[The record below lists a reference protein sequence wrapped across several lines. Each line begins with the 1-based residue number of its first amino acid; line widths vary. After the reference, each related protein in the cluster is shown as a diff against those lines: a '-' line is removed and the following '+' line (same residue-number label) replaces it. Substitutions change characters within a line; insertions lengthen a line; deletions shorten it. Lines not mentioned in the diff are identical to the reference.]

1 MQDATVQSTP
11 QMSQAPAATVAPSS
25 YVAPAPQAPAPQAQT
40 QAPAPQAYQVG
51 TSYPQAVPQA
61 APSYQSNPTQ
71 YAPQSQPAAAPEGNP
86 WESAFNKVM
95 NVLSTPVQ
103 SPFQGQLSQTAT
115 QYGPANYGQVG
126 NSQATPASA
135 PQTSSASQVSSAN
148 SSQTSSTLSAA
159 ELDAI
164 QTQIGM
170 SPESRQVMDAFGVE
184 APAVLN
190 QYALNLEGMLD
201 SAVQWGNEAQGLIKG
216 YADFAVQEHQENLA
230 YNEILT
236 NPDVLSDYTLKYF
249 GPEGPCP
256 VYENEQQLETQGY
269 PTAPVAQQPENG
281 INTSATQSQ
290 GNFPAPPEA
299 AAPQQPQNFWGS
311 FNETMTRDPQNAW
324 RMLNQAQPN
333 TVQNKLFVME

>member
-25 YVAPAPQAPAPQAQT
+25 YVAPAPQAPAPQAQ
-40 QAPAPQAYQVG
+40 APAPQAYQVG

-61 APSYQSNPTQ
+61 APSYQSSPTQ
-71 YAPQSQPAAAPEGNP
+71 YAPQSQPAAAPESNP

-135 PQTSSASQVSSAN
+135 PQTSSVNQAYSAN
-148 SSQTSSTLSAA
+148 SSQTSSTLSSA
-159 ELDAI
+159 ELDNLQA
-164 QTQIGM
+164 QVGM
-170 SPESRQVMDAFGVE
+170 SNESRQVMDAFGIE

-190 QYALNLEGMLD
+190 QYAVNLEEMID
-201 SAVQWGNEAQGLIKG
+201 SAVQWGNQAQGLIKG

-269 PTAPVAQQPENG
+269 PTAPVANG
-281 INTSATQSQ
+281 TNTSATTD
-290 GNFPAPPEA
+290 GTNFPAPPQA
-299 AAPQQPQNFWGS
+299 AAPQQPENFWGS
-311 FNETMTRDPQNAW
+311 FNDTMSRDPQNAW

>member
-135 PQTSSASQVSSAN
+135 PQTLSASQVSSAN
-148 SSQTSSTLSAA
+148 SSQTSSTPSTA

-164 QTQIGM
+164 QAQIGM
-170 SPESRQVMDAFGVE
+170 SPESRQVIDAFGVE

-201 SAVQWGNEAQGLIKG
+201 SAVKWGNEAQGLIKG

-269 PTAPVAQQPENG
+269 PTAPVAQQPEAG
-281 INTSATQSQ
+281 INTSATQTQ
-290 GNFPAPPEA
+290 TNFPAPPEA
-299 AAPQQPQNFWGS
+299 AAPQQPENFWGS
-311 FNETMTRDPQNAW
+311 FNDTMSRDPQNAW

>member
-1 MQDATVQSTP
+1 
-11 QMSQAPAATVAPSS
+11 
-25 YVAPAPQAPAPQAQT
+25 
-40 QAPAPQAYQVG
+40 
-51 TSYPQAVPQA
+51 
-61 APSYQSNPTQ
+61 
-71 YAPQSQPAAAPEGNP
+71 
-86 WESAFNKVM
+86 
-95 NVLSTPVQ
+95 
-103 SPFQGQLSQTAT
+103 
-115 QYGPANYGQVG
+115 
-126 NSQATPASA
+126 
-135 PQTSSASQVSSAN
+135 
-148 SSQTSSTLSAA
+148 
-159 ELDAI
+159 
-164 QTQIGM
+164 M

-201 SAVQWGNEAQGLIKG
+201 SAVQWGNQAQGLIKG

-281 INTSATQSQ
+281 INTSATQTQ
-290 GNFPAPPEA
+290 TNFPAPPEA

-311 FNETMTRDPQNAW
+311 FNETMSRDPQNAW

>member
-25 YVAPAPQAPAPQAQT
+25 YVAPAPQAPAPQA

-201 SAVQWGNEAQGLIKG
+201 SAVQWGNQAQGLIKG

-269 PTAPVAQQPENG
+269 PTAPVADG
-281 INTSATQSQ
+281 IDTSATQEAT
-290 GNFPAPPEA
+290 NFPAPPQA
-299 AAPQQPQNFWGS
+299 AAPQQPENFWGS

>member
-25 YVAPAPQAPAPQAQT
+25 YVAPAPQAPAPQAQ
-40 QAPAPQAYQVG
+40 APAPQAYQVG

-61 APSYQSNPTQ
+61 APSYQSSPTQ
-71 YAPQSQPAAAPEGNP
+71 YAPQSQPAAAPESNP

-126 NSQATPASA
+126 NSQATQASA
-135 PQTSSASQVSSAN
+135 PQTSSVNQAYSAN
-148 SSQTSSTLSAA
+148 SSQTSSTLSSA
-159 ELDAI
+159 ELDRI
-164 QTQIGM
+164 QAQVGM
-170 SPESRQVMDAFGVE
+170 SNESRQVMDAFGIE

-201 SAVQWGNEAQGLIKG
+201 SAVQWGNQAQGLIKG

-269 PTAPVAQQPENG
+269 PTAPVANG
-281 INTSATQSQ
+281 TNTSATTDGDKLPSTSTGRCTTTHQKISGVHLMSLLCLVTHRTHGECLTKHSQ
-290 GNFPAPPEA
+290 TPYRINY
-299 AAPQQPQNFWGS
+299 S
-311 FNETMTRDPQNAW
+311 
-324 RMLNQAQPN
+324 
-333 TVQNKLFVME
+333 

>member
-25 YVAPAPQAPAPQAQT
+25 YVAPAPQAPAPQAQ
-40 QAPAPQAYQVG
+40 APAPQAYQVG

-61 APSYQSNPTQ
+61 APSYQSSPTQ
-71 YAPQSQPAAAPEGNP
+71 YAPQSQPAAAPESNP

-103 SPFQGQLSQTAT
+103 SPFQGQPSQAAT
-115 QYGPANYGQVG
+115 QYAPANYGQVG

-135 PQTSSASQVSSAN
+135 PQTLSASQVSSPN
-148 SSQTSSTLSAA
+148 SSQTSSTLSSA

-164 QTQIGM
+164 QSQIGM
-170 SPESRQVMDAFGVE
+170 SQESRVVMDAFGVE

-256 VYENEQQLETQGY
+256 VYENEQELESQGY
-269 PTAPVAQQPENG
+269 PTAPAAQQQAPQNAG
-281 INTSATQSQ
+281 Q
-290 GNFPAPPEA
+290 NFPAPPEA
-299 AAPQQPQNFWGS
+299 AAPQQPENFWGS
-311 FNETMTRDPQNAW
+311 FNDTMSRDPQNAW

>member
-61 APSYQSNPTQ
+61 APSYQSSPTQ
-71 YAPQSQPAAAPEGNP
+71 YAPQSQPAAAPESNP

-135 PQTSSASQVSSAN
+135 PQTSSVNQVSSAN
-148 SSQTSSTLSAA
+148 SSQTSSTPSTA

-164 QTQIGM
+164 QAQIGM

-201 SAVQWGNEAQGLIKG
+201 SAVQWGNQAQGLIKG

-311 FNETMTRDPQNAW
+311 FNETMTRIH
-324 RMLNQAQPN
+324 RMHGECLTKHSQTPYRINYS
-333 TVQNKLFVME
+333 